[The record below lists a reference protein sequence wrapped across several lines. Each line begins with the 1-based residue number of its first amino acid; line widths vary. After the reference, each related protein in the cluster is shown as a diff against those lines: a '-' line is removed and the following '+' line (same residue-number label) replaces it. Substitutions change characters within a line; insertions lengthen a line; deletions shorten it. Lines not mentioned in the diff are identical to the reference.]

1 MNNIFIIMDI
11 NLILNRLKQIKNFK
25 KDRELAEFFEVKA
38 SHFSTW
44 RARNTIDWELLY
56 KKCRENNISIDELLS
71 EDCNIAKMQQKV
83 KEFTPAPVDTTTQ
96 LVNILQNNLAEKDK
110 QIASLLSIID
120 KLSNKH

>member
-1 MNNIFIIMDI
+1 MDI
-11 NLILNRLKQIKNFK
+11 NLILNRLKQIKKFQ
-25 KDRELAEFFEVKA
+25 KDRQLVEFFEVKA
-38 SHFSTW
+38 STFSSW
-44 RARNTIDWELLY
+44 RARNTIDFELLC
-56 KKCRENNISIDELLS
+56 KKCQENNISIDELLS
-71 EDCNIAKMQQKV
+71 EECDITKMQQKV